1 MSECKPRTGS
11 HPTQGSHRRVK
22 ENGPFLDEG
31 WQTGLLEATESI
43 VRCPSVLLFRL
54 MWASKRRESS
64 LATTVFLQFLPPGET
79 HPYTKGV
86 LPRFLPSGNTRRSRL
101 LSDSPSSSPETPK
114 CISHPPP
121 YTPHPHSRRTPIAS
135 RKTPLSS
142 LTSIGCCHPM
152 HLAGQM
158 HLKSSPTGCT
168 SLALP
173 ILKQFTSAP
182 HDALPQSVLENAEQ
196 HQMLRVQLK
205 SPH

>member
-1 MSECKPRTGS
+1 MGFQVWASQESGPQQTIKSVFRIPLSGTLELQVRTWRRCFPMSECKPRTGS
-11 HPTQGSHRRVK
+11 HPTQGSHRRVT

-64 LATTVFLQFLPPGET
+64 LAATVFLQFLPPGET

-86 LPRFLPSGNTRRSRL
+86 LPRFLPSGNTRHSRL
-101 LSDSPSSSPETPK
+101 LSDSSSSSPETPK

-142 LTSIGCCHPM
+142 LTSIGCCH
-152 HLAGQM
+152 
-158 HLKSSPTGCT
+158 
-168 SLALP
+168 
-173 ILKQFTSAP
+173 
-182 HDALPQSVLENAEQ
+182 
-196 HQMLRVQLK
+196 
-205 SPH
+205 